1 MPISWLRSGSK
12 GLAVSRPAFPAEE
25 ADRLRHFRSKKEEIE
40 MSIYTEEGVQRHL
53 GVKKG
58 QVGRY
63 VILPGDPKRCAK
75 IAAYLDRAEFI
86 ADNREFVTYTGY
98 LDGEMVS
105 VTSTGID
112 LLHEPQQDLQ
122 PAGLP
127 HRSLHCRESGSE
139 ERSARHGCEQQGHRR
154 EHLRNRGVLH
164 RIRAV
169 RVLRGS
175 IRVCSV
181 ADITSSLARSSG
193 RRIQPAEPLSGLAV
207 KQCRKIAE
215 PWPGTH
221 SSL

>member
-105 VTSTGID
+105 VHRHRGADEGRGRHIYPHGNLWGRGPGRTGGRHRD
-112 LLHEPQQDLQ
+112 RLW
-122 PAGLP
+122 GYP
-127 HRSLHCRESGSE
+127 HG
-139 ERSARHGCEQQGHRR
+139 GDIQG
-154 EHLRNRGVLH
+154 V
-164 RIRAV
+164 RA
-169 RVLRGS
+169 
-175 IRVCSV
+175 
-181 ADITSSLARSSG
+181 
-193 RRIQPAEPLSGLAV
+193 
-207 KQCRKIAE
+207 
-215 PWPGTH
+215 H
-221 SSL
+221 